1 MAENRED
8 LIYSL
13 ARSMGM
19 GDAQKTKYSV
29 SNYNSETGTL
39 VCNGHIISR
48 NNIDRAKSYFS
59 SQYHKL
65 MEKDDE
71 GARQLAM
78 MYEVAVEA
86 IGFMLQTNVKNPDGI
101 VAKDKDKE

>member
-48 NNIDRAKSYFS
+48 NNID
-59 SQYHKL
+59 
-65 MEKDDE
+65 
-71 GARQLAM
+71 LAM
-78 MYEVAVEA
+78 MYEVAVDA